1 MALKNAQ
8 LLIESPSGLV
18 VGLRSQPN
26 LQTPLDGLVFGDGHG
41 GPHDGL
47 PCPLDRAGV
56 LRPGPLLLR
65 TEKVRGKG
73 QQQDRANA
81 AMGCVVSVVPL
92 MSAIRVA
99 EDPRPIDLSY
109 VRAEQPDTPCS
120 TRLTLILCARSTGT
134 RAVIL

>member
-1 MALKNAQ
+1 MNP
-8 LLIESPSGLV
+8 PSDSV

-26 LQTPLDGLVFGDGHG
+26 LQTPLDGLVFGEGRG

-47 PCPLDRAGV
+47 PSPRDRAVV
-56 LRPGPLLLR
+56 LRPGPLLR

-81 AMGCVVSVVPL
+81 AYGMRRLRCPP
-92 MSAIRVA
+92 MSAIRVVEA
-99 EDPRPIDLSY
+99 PCPIDLSY
-109 VRAEQPDTPCS
+109 VRGQQPDTPCP
-120 TRLTLILCARSTGT
+120 TRLTFPLYARSTGT